1 MLVYNFANNN
11 DINKFILLLQ
21 KDVYPYEY
29 MGDWEKSNETLL
41 PKKEAL

>member
-1 MLVYNFANNN
+1 MISISLFYCCKKMFTHMN
-11 DINKFILLLQ
+11 
-21 KDVYPYEY
+21 